1 MVNSNWKEKEL
12 THHLVPLPEFHC
24 FVFAEGEE
32 EDEEGE
38 GMNTQMLDHLQKISV
53 HYLQQVCFAYY
64 RANASHE
71 HRQFGYS
78 YYRQKNNLMPR

>member
-12 THHLVPLPEFHC
+12 PHHLVPLPEFHC

-53 HYLQQVCFAYY
+53 HYLQQVCLLIT
-64 RANASHE
+64 
-71 HRQFGYS
+71 G
-78 YYRQKNNLMPR
+78 LMHHMNIDSSVIATTDRKIT